1 MMSTALG
8 TVRACA
14 AFVRRAAQ
22 IRWREDQVA
31 VLDAVA
37 PTECMN
43 ILCWNH
49 CGTGQTAHLTAS
61 NTLAQ
66 ARLGARSPVM
76 SDVMSN
82 QLRTIV
88 MALSCLR
95 TSCTMQASEDD
106 SCCPPC
112 PETAK
117 RMLLRISVC
126 RFTVHASV
134 EERRP
139 QPWFVTSATSR
150 TILDLTCSRL
160 VLLAV
165 WCEEGLGAS
174 VPSECTFDDAPF
186 FVSGL
191 VYQ

>member
-66 ARLGARSPVM
+66 ARLGARSSVM

-82 QLRTIV
+82 QLRTTV

-106 SCCPPC
+106 SSVRPWV
-112 PETAK
+112 
-117 RMLLRISVC
+117 LLRISVG

-134 EERRP
+134 EERRL
-139 QPWFVTSATSR
+139 QPLFITSATSR
-150 TILDLTCSRL
+150 TVLDLTCSRL
-160 VLLAV
+160 ILLAA

-174 VPSECTFDDAPF
+174 VPSECTFKDAPF